1 MTKVRF
7 TLLTGG
13 NGGTLQVAAKPW
25 NSVILSEA
33 KNPGGCSFNRSA
45 PAVETSG
52 QSPHSPGSDW
62 AQALAFG
69 SVLRGQQ
76 RISTAGN
83 NAHNDRIDS
92 QCDVSP
98 YPCIPALPKKANTV
112 NELTTTRTSCGT
124 LSDANRK
131 PRASGSSFM
140 KKCPVAMPKGRPRT
154 VMIHQ
159 GEM

>member
-7 TLLTGG
+7 ILLTGG
-13 NGGTLQVAAKPW
+13 KGGALQVAAKPW
-25 NSVILSEA
+25 NAVILSEA
-33 KNPGGCSFNRSA
+33 KNPGSCSFNRSA
-45 PAVETSG
+45 PAVETSE
-52 QSPHSPGSDW
+52 QSLHSPGSDW
-62 AQALAFG
+62 AHALAVG
-69 SVLRGQQ
+69 AVLRGQQ

-140 KKCPVAMPKGRPRT
+140 KKCPHGHAEGEAET

>member
-7 TLLTGG
+7 ILLIAGKGG
-13 NGGTLQVAAKPW
+13 ALQVAAKAW
-25 NSVILSEA
+25 DAVILSEA
-33 KNPGGCSFNRSA
+33 KNPGSCSFNRSA
-45 PAVETSG
+45 PAVETSE
-52 QSPHSPGSDW
+52 QSLHSPGSDS
-62 AQALAFG
+62 AHGLAVG
-69 SVLRGQQ
+69 AVLRGQQ
-76 RISTAGN
+76 RISTTGN
-83 NAHNDRIDS
+83 NTHNDKIDS

-98 YPCIPALPKKANTV
+98 YPCIPALPKKANTA

-124 LSDANRK
+124 LSDAKRK

-140 KKCPVAMPKGRPRT
+140 KKRPMAMPKGRPRT